1 MFKPCFHVHHV
12 WKQKFGFFILLGP
25 SCGTLHLTYY
35 SLIKYFKLCWAV
47 VTLLCY
53 CVKVLQC
60 GDPER
65 SNVVKL
71 NKTQWK
77 QEKTKSQCFWWEN
90 NATKKQNATKTMLKE
105 KEPPVWEPLLC
116 CWLMLQQ
123 FLFNVYWGG
132 KCTCSKLGGR
142 KVYISDGIPCIPS
155 EIYIYYSNFKWSLDF
170 FLMFIL
176 ETNPGAA
183 VWFRIL
189 NTSSSSILLKDKQ
202 MNALNWK
209 TRTWQMLPLSWVM
222 NAVDPLDRPFLLPPL
237 TSPPCPLLSE
247 NTTACECAGWTV
259 CI

>member
-90 NATKKQNATKTMLKE
+90 NAEGKRATRLGAIVMLLTN
-105 KEPPVWEPLLC
+105 VTAILL
-116 CWLMLQQ
+116 
-123 FLFNVYWGG
+123 
-132 KCTCSKLGGR
+132 
-142 KVYISDGIPCIPS
+142 SDS
-155 EIYIYYSNFKWSLDF
+155 
-170 FLMFIL
+170 FLMFT
-176 ETNPGAA
+176 EGA
-183 VWFRIL
+183 
-189 NTSSSSILLKDKQ
+189 
-202 MNALNWK
+202 NARVLNWGVE
-209 TRTWQMLPLSWVM
+209 RFIFQMGFHASPQKSTSIILTLNGAWISSWC
-222 NAVDPLDRPFLLPPL
+222 LF
-237 TSPPCPLLSE
+237 
-247 NTTACECAGWTV
+247 
-259 CI
+259 